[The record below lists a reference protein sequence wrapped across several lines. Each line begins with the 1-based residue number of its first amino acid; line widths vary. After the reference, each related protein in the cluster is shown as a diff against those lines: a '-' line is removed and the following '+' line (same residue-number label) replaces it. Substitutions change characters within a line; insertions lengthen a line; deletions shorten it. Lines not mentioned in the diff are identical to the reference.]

1 MKDQILNKTRCK
13 EAKVIIIII
22 LFVIFCKGILNETNH
37 FQQAI
42 ASITERFESDI
53 LNDVCMFVCI
63 ARMYLPYSSI
73 RFLMKMALLRMYAV
87 IQMTS
92 RIQLMNILSQS

>member
-1 MKDQILNKTRCK
+1 MKDQISNKTRRK
-13 EAKVIIIII
+13 KAKLIIIII
-22 LFVIFCKGILNETNH
+22 LFVIFCKGILNETSH

-63 ARMYLPYSSI
+63 ARMH
-73 RFLMKMALLRMYAV
+73 LL
-87 IQMTS
+87 
-92 RIQLMNILSQS
+92 LQSDS